1 MSENVRATLIN
12 RLENEREPIESA
24 CNVIDGVDVYE
35 DLIKLFKS
43 DKADQVILD
52 SIEAEKEAKRDAWC
66 EFLHRAEMNEDEGF
80 DEGFRE
86 ETMRAENQ
94 MLQANILE
102 TYQSVWSSILEKKKA
117 NEKSI
122 Y

>member
-1 MSENVRATLIN
+1 MSENVRATLIK

-24 CNVIDGVDVYE
+24 CNVIDGVDVYD

-66 EFLHRAEMNEDEGF
+66 EYLLRSEMNEDDGA
-80 DEGFRE
+80 E
-86 ETMRAENQ
+86 EEQMRAENQ
-94 MLQANILE
+94 MLQAHILE

-117 NEKSI
+117 TEKSI

>member
-1 MSENVRATLIN
+1 MKTRNATAGSVVVPDFEMIFTEKSRSPIN
-12 RLENEREPIESA
+12 
-24 CNVIDGVDVYE
+24 
-35 DLIKLFKS
+35 LIKLFKS
-43 DKADQVILD
+43 DKSDQVILD

-94 MLQANILE
+94 MLQAHILE

-117 NEKSI
+117 TEKSI